1 MSKLNPL
8 IYIFIL
14 TSLYKQVSVYCLCPP
29 TTFYFY
35 FCIILTQLFQPLMKT
50 SFVQTRRSIE
60 QINYQSSTVR
70 SALLSILSADSDLH
84 KDPAAFSCC
93 CWSKWSLQ
101 ELFANNKR
109 VDQNNLSAFS
119 LETAALNYFLAFLLK
134 RVVPG
139 LDSHLTLNGLRDCAV
154 IRIYGHDPV

>member
-101 ELFANNKR
+101 ELFANNKH
-109 VDQNNLSAFS
+109 VDLNNLLALS
-119 LETAALNYFLAFLLK
+119 LENRCLELFFGFLTEK
-134 RVVPG
+134 
-139 LDSHLTLNGLRDCAV
+139 SSSGLRQSFNVERVKRLCSYQDIWA
-154 IRIYGHDPV
+154 

>member
-14 TSLYKQVSVYCLCPP
+14 PSLYKQVSVYYLCPP

-35 FCIILTQLFQPLMKT
+35 FCIILTKLFQPLMKT
-50 SFVQTRRSIE
+50 SFVQTRGNIE
-60 QINYQSSTVR
+60 QINCQSLAVR
-70 SALLSILSADSDLH
+70 SALPSILSADPDLH
-84 KDPAAFSCC
+84 KDRRLSLAAVGPSGPYKNC
-93 CWSKWSLQ
+93 SLTISA
-101 ELFANNKR
+101 LTR
-109 VDQNNLSAFS
+109 IIYRLSH
-119 LETAALNYFLAFLLK
+119 LKTAALNYFLAFLLK